1 MSNNRVTRLFMAVM
15 VAGALVGCG
24 SKEVQT
30 VGENKATVEASAVEA
45 TVEENAVDAAASTE
59 ESIVEETVVEE
70 VEPQTKEMK
79 VLAGW
84 VRKEDGKYTDVMSY
98 IYDENGEP
106 VKVIYNN
113 YTLPELEE
121 ILSKDDLSA
130 EDFMNFGEK
139 YTYEYMLPTKSEN
152 GRLLE
157 GDWYYAD
164 GTSEN
169 DHVVYTYN
177 DAGSVLTRDEY
188 GADWETHGE
197 YTYSKNGY
205 RIKESFTDTDGTHY
219 ETDASEIK
227 SKVDEDGTLIYVS
240 GASGIEVTY
249 YYTTIEVPVQ

>member
-24 SKEVQT
+24 SKEVAQET
-30 VGENKATVEASAVEA
+30 TPVVEA

-84 VRKEDGKYTDVMSY
+84 VRKVNDEYTDIFSY
-98 IYDENGEP
+98 NYDENGE
-106 VKVIYNN
+106 VVRAISNSCEN
-113 YTLPELEE
+113 EELLE
-121 ILSKDDLSA
+121 ILSKKDLSA

-139 YTYEYMLPTKSEN
+139 YVEEYCVVTKSEN
-152 GRLLE
+152 GRLIE
-157 GDWYYAD
+157 GDWYSAD
-164 GTSEN
+164 GTNEN

-177 DAGSVLTRDEY
+177 DAGSKLTADEY
-188 GADWETHGE
+188 GADWEGHE
-197 YTYSKNGY
+197 VYTYDASGYLIGEHDVDVNG
-205 RIKESFTDTDGTHY
+205 TNY
-219 ETDASEIK
+219 EVDASEIN
-227 SKVDEDGTLIYVS
+227 SGIDEDGTLIYVS
-240 GASGIEVTY
+240 YASGSEITF